1 MTTPSSWRGVVAK
14 FNALDPKVQAY
25 FSHLPGLAEHYPWE
39 VAISYLFA
47 RVELAHN
54 MLIYCAVVKLHRVHT
69 EIASRGIN
77 NHHMTRDGFK
87 NLFSTVTGKNL
98 KAETLAKIAS
108 AETTRDR
115 LLHGKSVSEE
125 QKRKAVVDILD
136 YAVAFNSD
144 AHSCCGIRPFG
155 KLKGFKGRTK
165 PLDKSTSRWVLKGMG
180 VTGL

>member
-1 MTTPSSWRGVVAK
+1 MTTPSNWRGVVAK
-14 FNALDPKVQAY
+14 FNGLDPKVREY

-39 VAISYLFA
+39 VAISYLYA

-54 MLIYCAVVKLHRVHT
+54 MLIYCSVVKLHRVHT
-69 EIASRGIN
+69 EIASKGIN
-77 NHHMTRDGFK
+77 NHHMTRDGFRT
-87 NLFSTVTGKNL
+87 LFQTVTGKSIR
-98 KAETLAKIAS
+98 ADTLAKIS
-108 AETTRDR
+108 YAEGVRDR

-136 YAVAFNSD
+136 YAIAFNAD
-144 AHSCCGIRPFG
+144 AHVCCGIKPFG

-180 VTGL
+180 ITGL